1 MRNMNSHSKGNSR
14 LRDELKKRKG
24 FTLIEL
30 LVVIAI
36 IAILATILLPV
47 SKAEEQARVTQCINN
62 TKELAY
68 AWLIYAGDNNDYLT
82 HNWILGNNPPPSW
95 CMGNIQSNPGDVTG
109 ITNGVLY
116 PYLHKIEV
124 YRCPDAHL
132 VNNTVQQRT
141 CSMIDRMGGAG
152 PAEAAQYGVFDCTST
167 DLNPGLG
174 TAYPLLTKLTEIR
187 APSPAEA
194 IVFADESQVTVDD
207 IILGLEW
214 GDWRNSPTE
223 RHNRGCVFSFADGHA
238 ERWQWFGMDTEQ
250 TYGYTPQNVAQQRD
264 LQRFY
269 NAVVPGGPV
278 P

>member
-1 MRNMNSHSKGNSR
+1 MTTLHPGAGLRKR
-14 LRDELKKRKG
+14 LG

-36 IAILATILLPV
+36 IAILAAMLVPV
-47 SKAEEQARVTQCINN
+47 LSKSEEQARVTQCINN
-62 TKELAY
+62 MKELAY
-68 AWLIYAGDNNDYLT
+68 AWNVYANDNNDYLT

-95 CMGNIQSNPGDVTG
+95 CLGNVQSSPNDVTG

-116 PYLHKIEV
+116 PYVHTIRV
-124 YRCPDAHL
+124 YECPDAHL
-132 VNNTVQQRT
+132 VNKLIPSRT

-152 PAEAAQYGVFDCTST
+152 PIENAKYGVFDCTTT

-174 TAYPLLTKLTEIR
+174 TAYPLLIKLTQIR

-194 IVFADESQVTVDD
+194 IVFVDESQVTVDD
-207 IILGLEW
+207 CILGLEW

-223 RHNRGCVFSFADGHA
+223 RHTRGCVFSFADGHA
-238 ERWQWFGMDTEQ
+238 ERWQWLGMGTEQ
-250 TYGYTPQNVAQQRD
+250 GYSYTPQNAAQQRD
-264 LQRFY
+264 LARFTS
-269 NAVVPGGPV
+269 AVVPGGPV